1 MNIEISLKSIGT
13 IHTHFNDKEK
23 MPIQPCGG
31 MEHFG
36 QIVISEP
43 YIQGLKDLDGFT
55 YIYLIYYFNQ
65 TKEEKLEV
73 IPFNDKTDT
82 PRGVFS
88 TRTPVHPNKLGLSL
102 VKLVSVKD
110 NTIIYQGVDILDGTP
125 IIDIKPFIPAF
136 DHIEGEIKTG
146 WMISNID
153 EIKQKKS
160 DDRFKEYKV

>member
-1 MNIEISLKSIGT
+1 MNLEISLQSIGT
-13 IHTHFNDKEK
+13 IHTHFSNKEQ

-36 QIVISEP
+36 EILISEAYLP
-43 YIQGLKDLDGFT
+43 GLKDLDGFT

-73 IPFNDKTDT
+73 IPFNDKTHT

-102 VKLVSVKD
+102 VKLIKIE
-110 NTIIYQGVDILDGTP
+110 NNIITYQGVDILDGTP
-125 IIDIKPFIPAF
+125 LIDIKPFIPNF
-136 DHIEGEIKTG
+136 DHIEGDLKTG
-146 WMISNID
+146 WMISDIE
-153 EIKQKKS
+153 EIKNKRS
-160 DDRFKEYKV
+160 DDRFKEKL